1 MNKYDKIFQNM
12 ALNDIDLIVENP
24 RTFILKKSAKKG
36 TDQKA
41 RKELVESLQACNRSM
56 HTVDQRESE

>member
-1 MNKYDKIFQNM
+1 MVLIKLWKIRGF
-12 ALNDIDLIVENP
+12 
-24 RTFILKKSAKKG
+24 FFSKKSAKKG

-41 RKELVESLQACNRSM
+41 RKYLAESLQACNRPM